1 MFRRAHD
8 RRSQT
13 GLTLLELVAASAILL
28 ILAGMV
34 LPLAEMKIKREK
46 EVELR
51 RALRTMREAIDR
63 YKDAADRGLI
73 AVKAETEGYPP
84 DLETLVE
91 GVKLS
96 GAPGRRMRFLRR
108 IPLDPMT
115 NSKDWR
121 LRSVQQP
128 PDSSYWDGKN
138 VFDVSTRSSGTG
150 IDGSLYSEW

>member
-1 MFRRAHD
+1 
-8 RRSQT
+8 
-13 GLTLLELVAASAILL
+13 
-28 ILAGMV
+28 
-34 LPLAEMKIKREK
+34 
-46 EVELR
+46 
-51 RALRTMREAIDR
+51 
-63 YKDAADRGLI
+63 
-73 AVKAETEGYPP
+73 
-84 DLETLVE
+84 
-91 GVKLS
+91 
-96 GAPGRRMRFLRR
+96 MRFLRR